1 MNKTEAIYLLLVF
14 GVPLVAAMAL
24 FLADRFMTALM
35 GLVR

>member
-1 MNKTEAIYLLLVF
+1 MTKTEAIYLLLVF
-14 GVPLVAAMAL
+14 GVPLVGAMAL